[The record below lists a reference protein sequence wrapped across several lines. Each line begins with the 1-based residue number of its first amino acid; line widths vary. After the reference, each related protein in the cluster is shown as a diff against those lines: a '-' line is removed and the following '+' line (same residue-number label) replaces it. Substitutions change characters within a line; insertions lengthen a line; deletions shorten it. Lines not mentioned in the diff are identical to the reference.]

1 MPVGMSQMPY
11 LEVVQQAVGSVGE
24 ELVPCLGGEPVL
36 MSKKSF
42 PNPRS
47 GRQGFMWRCGVPWL
61 WPIMSLSSASVDWKR
76 GKESLEVGESGNGAD
91 RGGVWAGGGA
101 LLVARGLGGGERRIV
116 FVVRK
121 ESAGNAFNRSFGEVA
136 SGVVGRA
143 LIESN
148 SVQERSLGA
157 GGRAFVGGV
166 EDRLWGGYLVTE
178 ARGVACIQPGRLQ
191 RLLPDPGPVVVGDV
205 VAMRRREQLNGL
217 VRSWVEPAG
226 AVSELPGDR
235 VAGLTGRDV
244 VLKGSLGVSGLFSLG
259 DVLPKDGGA
268 HEGTRGVKPDESVGA
283 VGAGVVV
290 AGYRKVAGELA
301 VSGAGSGLGGG
312 VRNGDAGAISPI
324 EVLVAVSLARAC
336 TGAAGGGRGRGGV
349 VGAVAA
355 PRCVDRG
362 VS

>member
-1 MPVGMSQMPY
+1 
-11 LEVVQQAVGSVGE
+11 
-24 ELVPCLGGEPVL
+24 
-36 MSKKSF
+36 
-42 PNPRS
+42 
-47 GRQGFMWRCGVPWL
+47 
-61 WPIMSLSSASVDWKR
+61 MSLIVYKSGASVR
-76 GKESLEVGESGNGAD
+76 GAVLSL
-91 RGGVWAGGGA
+91 AGLKIDCG
-101 LLVARGLGGGERRIV
+101 
-116 FVVRK
+116 
-121 ESAGNAFNRSFGEVA
+121 
-136 SGVVGRA
+136 
-143 LIESN
+143 
-148 SVQERSLGA
+148 
-157 GGRAFVGGV
+157 
-166 EDRLWGGYLVTE
+166 GGYLVTE
-178 ARGVACIQPGRLQ
+178 TRGVACIQPGRLQ

-336 TGAAGGGRGRGGV
+336 TGAAGGGRGVGGVVSTPSVPPGVWTRGCHEKRARGGV
-349 VGAVAA
+349 ADLH
-355 PRCVDRG
+355 CVSKRG
-362 VS
+362 LGRGGTK